1 MEVFEAKIRGFHAKA
16 VQNIMART
24 AGFNKQESKE
34 KPIKPKGDNISTYL
48 RKVKMISIIV

>member
-1 MEVFEAKIRGFHAKA
+1 
-16 VQNIMART
+16 MART